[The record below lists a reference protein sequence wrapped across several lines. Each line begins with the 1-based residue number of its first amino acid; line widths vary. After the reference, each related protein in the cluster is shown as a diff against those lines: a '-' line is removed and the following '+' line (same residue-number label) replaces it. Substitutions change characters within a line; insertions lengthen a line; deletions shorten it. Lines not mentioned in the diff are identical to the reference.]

1 MFTNI
6 KLKEVSIFAK
16 QMNAGYTT
24 DEGIEMPP
32 IGAPAILQNLEL
44 IDNMLSVMKSKSLLN
59 KKTNLKKQLDGL
71 LALSVGDE
79 DMVVGG
85 SNTHLML

>member
-1 MFTNI
+1 
-6 KLKEVSIFAK
+6 
-16 QMNAGYTT
+16 
-24 DEGIEMPP
+24 
-32 IGAPAILQNLEL
+32 L